1 MSHSLKARN
10 GKPNPLCWRKAD
22 GEHHA
27 DIKPGWG
34 ISICQQP
41 THFIWFVEVEEAQ
54 GVAIAACGS
63 DETLT
68 AAKKRSAATASATM
82 ASERKPRPKHYG
94 ARVKCL
100 ACGSIIQSKHRH
112 DFTSCRCGALSIDGG
127 GEYCR
132 MIGTPGGFEQVT
144 PGHYFIK

>member
-1 MSHSLKARN
+1 MSHRLKARK
-10 GKPNPLCWRKAD
+10 GKPNPLRWRRV
-22 GEHHA
+22 GREHYA
-27 DIKPGWG
+27 DITPTWG
-34 ISICQQP
+34 ISISKQP
-41 THFIWFVEVEEAQ
+41 TAFLWFVEVDEAN
-54 GVAIAACGS
+54 GIRIAGCGT

-68 AAKKRSAATASATM
+68 AAKKRSAATAAAAM
-82 ASERKPRPKHYG
+82 ENEGKPRPKHYG

-100 ACGSIIQSKHRH
+100 QCGSIIQSKHRH

-144 PGHYFIK
+144 PGNYFIK